1 MKTRKVIG
9 MVSLTLTM
17 TLLTAC
23 AGMEPPPPQRAQ
35 DQIPPS
41 LQEIW
46 NNPPALFK
54 AAQKNSEA
62 GDFSLALTALK
73 RITLNFPKSEIYA
86 EAKQLQADV
95 EKRLGEGVLKIG
107 VVLPLTGR
115 FSRYGEAALDGIS
128 CGAGLYDP
136 CPPPENNTVQLVV
149 KDSQGNAA
157 LAGQAVKELIESER
171 VAAIVGPLASAE
183 TELAAMEAQN
193 HGVPLLALAPKKIA
207 APVGDYVFQHSLFP
221 ETEMSWVIRRAA
233 KKGLNKFLLVY
244 PKNKYGEQYH
254 ALFLE
259 EVRHSGRGKIVA
271 ELGYNPDLPDFV
283 GTMERFLQRPN
294 VDKIIHE
301 AGGKRVGIFIPDSHY
316 QVGRIARA
324 LDQLG
329 VSGPTLVGTSR
340 WFHPLLLRS
349 PAKILEGAIID
360 TPFNNESSRS
370 NTQNFSNTFFQAFG
384 NKPAWLEALGFD
396 AAQIILSGLRRTGN
410 STGPALRDAIKSAD
424 ISGAVGSISFDYH
437 GATKWDLDFVTIRDG
452 KFANDS

>member
-1 MKTRKVIG
+1 MKAAFAIII
-9 MVSLTLTM
+9 
-17 TLLTAC
+17 LLLSGC

-35 DQIPPS
+35 EQIPPA
-41 LQEIW
+41 LQKIW
-46 NNPPALFK
+46 NEPTALFR

-62 GDFSLALTALK
+62 GELSLARTALR
-73 RITLNFPKSEIYA
+73 RITAAFPKSEVYA
-86 EAKQLQADV
+86 EALSLQTEV

-128 CGAGLYDP
+128 CGVGLYDP
-136 CPPPENNTVQLVV
+136 CPLSENNTVQLVV
-149 KDSQGNAA
+149 KDSQGSAA
-157 LAGQAVKELIESER
+157 LAGQAVKELIENEK

-207 APVGDYVFQHSLFP
+207 APAGDFIFQHSLFP
-221 ETEMSWVIRRAA
+221 ETEMSLVLKRAA
-233 KKGLNKFLLVY
+233 KKGLNKFLLLY
-244 PKNKYGEQYH
+244 PKSKYGEQYR

-259 EVRHSGRGKIVA
+259 ELKNSGRGKIVA
-271 ELGYNPDLPDFV
+271 ELGYNPDLPDFA
-283 GTMERFLQRPN
+283 GTIERFVHRPN
-294 VDKIIHE
+294 VDKIVHE
-301 AGGKRVGIFIPDSHY
+301 GGGKRVGIFIPDSHY

-324 LDQLG
+324 LDQLDIA
-329 VSGPTLVGTSR
+329 GPTLVGTSR

-360 TPFNNESSRS
+360 TPFNNDSSRNS
-370 NTQNFSNTFFQAFG
+370 IQNFSDTFSQAFG

-396 AAQIILSGLRRTGN
+396 ATKILLTALRQTGN
-410 STGPALRDAIKSAD
+410 NTGFALRDAIKSSD
-424 ISGAVGSISFDYH
+424 ISGAVGSISFDAR

-452 KFANDS
+452 QFVSPNDS